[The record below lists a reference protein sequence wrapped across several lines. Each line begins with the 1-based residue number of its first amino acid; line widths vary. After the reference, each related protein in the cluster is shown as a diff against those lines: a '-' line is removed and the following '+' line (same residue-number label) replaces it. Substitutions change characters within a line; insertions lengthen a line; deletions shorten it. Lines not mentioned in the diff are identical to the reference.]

1 VDLLAGPRPTRNW
14 LSYNEARL
22 VPKFLRHA
30 ERVARESGAADELRA
45 FDAAAA
51 AFPNKPKIVAA
62 T

>member
-1 VDLLAGPRPTRNW
+1 M
-14 LSYNEARL
+14 
-22 VPKFLRHA
+22 RHA
-30 ERVARESGAADELRA
+30 ERVAREIGVMDELRA

>member
-1 VDLLAGPRPTRNW
+1 M
-14 LSYNEARL
+14 
-22 VPKFLRHA
+22 PKFLRHA